1 MLPVVFGLALFVK
14 MGTFDSRPE
23 AQPTATVGLVRGNVY
38 QLTQTPYG
46 YLPPTTTPEA
56 LTSTATP
63 SSTPEPTATDTPTA
77 APSPTSSPAPTPTA
91 TATPRPPA
99 SSAIEIPK
107 ATPTP
112 PLTVSKVIA
121 IDPGHGG
128 EYAGAVHYDSS
139 GRPDLVEKDVNLRV
153 ALLLAGMLK
162 EANYRVVM
170 TRADDTIV
178 NTSRQDLNG
187 DGALTVEDDLQARV
201 DIINE
206 GQADLLLSIHHNAS
220 GSTPMR
226 GTMTYYCGDRP
237 FADRNKALAS
247 LLQDSLLTRLRA
259 AGYAEVPDL
268 GVRDDSTIGK
278 PHGHLCLTGPTM
290 PVLAR
295 ASAMPGVV
303 GEALFVSDDHEA
315 ALLKDEKILLAI
327 ATAYKDAVDR
337 YCELY
342 K

>member
-1 MLPVVFGLALFVK
+1 MLPVVIGLALFVK
-14 MGTFDSRPE
+14 MGTFDSEPE
-23 AQPTATVGLVRGNVY
+23 AKPTATVGLIRGKVD
-38 QLTQTPYG
+38 QPTQTPYG
-46 YLPPTTTPEA
+46 SLPPTMRDA

-63 SSTPEPTATDTPTA
+63 SSMTPGPTVTATPTA
-77 APSPTSSPAPTPTA
+77 VPSPTSSPTPTPTA
-91 TATPRPPA
+91 TVTPRPPA
-99 SSAIEIPK
+99 SPAIENPK

-128 EYAGAVHYDSS
+128 EYPGAVHYDSS
-139 GRPDLVEKDVNLRV
+139 GHPDLVEKDVNLRV
-153 ALLLAGMLK
+153 ALLLADMLK

-170 TRADDTIV
+170 TRAGDTIV
-178 NTSRQDLNG
+178 NTSRRDLNG

-201 DIINE
+201 DLINE

-259 AGYAEVPDL
+259 AGYAGVPDL

-315 ALLKDEKILLAI
+315 ALLKDDKMLLAI
-327 ATAYKDAVDR
+327 ASAYKDAVDR
-337 YCELY
+337 YGELY